1 MGENDFA
8 PVPTALYGF
17 VLLMAALAY
26 PILQR
31 AIIRSQGA
39 GSLVRRALGR
49 DLKGRLSPLGYGVA
63 IACAFI
69 QPWVSCALYA
79 LVALLWL
86 IPDRRIERVLAA
98 AQEA

>member
-1 MGENDFA
+1 
-8 PVPTALYGF
+8 V
-17 VLLMAALAY
+17 
-26 PILQR
+26 
-31 AIIRSQGA
+31 
-39 GSLVRRALGR
+39 
-49 DLKGRLSPLGYGVA
+49 SPLVYAVA

-69 QPWVSCALYA
+69 EPRVSCALYA